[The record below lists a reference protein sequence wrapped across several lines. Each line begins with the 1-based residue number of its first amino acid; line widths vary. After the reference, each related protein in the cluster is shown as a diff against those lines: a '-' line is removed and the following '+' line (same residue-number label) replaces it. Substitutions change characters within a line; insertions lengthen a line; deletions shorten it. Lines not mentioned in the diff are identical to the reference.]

1 MHKAKPTRGY
11 GLLEGYLA
19 KRRSEM
25 AHRLMSCMRTRSRI
39 LDIGCGTHPLLLLR
53 SDFSEKYGLDKVTQ
67 VSHIRQ
73 FQDYDITLIN
83 YDIEIEETMPF
94 DSGYFDVITMLA
106 VIEHVESK
114 RLAKVLREIYRI
126 LRPGGMYVMTTPA
139 VWTAGLLRFMAKL
152 RLVSPVEIEEH
163 KAAYSHSRI
172 SSILQEAN
180 FSREN
185 MQFGYFEMFT
195 NTWTAATK

>member
-1 MHKAKPTRGY
+1 MQKPKPTRGF
-11 GLLEGYLA
+11 GLLEEYLA
-19 KRRSEM
+19 RQRSEM
-25 AHRLMSCMRTRSRI
+25 AYRLMSCMRMRNRI

-67 VSHIRQ
+67 NSHIGQ
-73 FQDYDITLIN
+73 LQDHDITLIN
-83 YDIEIEETMPF
+83 YDIETEETMPF
-94 DSGYFDVITMLA
+94 DNAYLDVITMLA
-106 VIEHVESK
+106 VIEHIEPE
-114 RLAKVLREIYRI
+114 RLAKVLREIYRT
-126 LRPGGMYVMTTPA
+126 LRPGGMYVITTPA

-180 FSREN
+180 FPREN
-185 MQFGYFEMFT
+185 MRFGYFEMFT

>member
-19 KRRSEM
+19 KQRSEM

-39 LDIGCGTHPLLLLR
+39 LDIGCGTHSLLLLR

-67 VSHIRQ
+67 DSHIRQ

-106 VIEHVESK
+106 VIEHIESK

-163 KAAYSHSRI
+163 KAAYSHTRI
-172 SSILQEAN
+172 SSTLQEAN